1 MGEMLKTCRDHRQLT
16 SPVLTASPTSA
27 IAMSLEKVNYE
38 NRIPRSSRS
47 KERAAKDRIFEVRVK
62 VPQRVAKYMQRLTRD
77 MKR

>member
-1 MGEMLKTCRDHRQLT
+1 
-16 SPVLTASPTSA
+16 
-27 IAMSLEKVNYE
+27 MSLEKVNYE